1 MIITLINP
9 PRGERSRSG
18 PITPVIEHLFFNSP
32 PLGLGYLAAVA
43 EKEGNPVQIIDAP
56 VEKLNFSQ
64 ILSRVKKFNTTLVG
78 ITSTTN
84 FFHSAKELAQRIKEI
99 FPHVPI
105 VIGGPHLSANPRETL
120 SFKCFDIGVI
130 GEGEIT
136 FLNLIKVLEKK
147 GDLEQVAGIIFRR
160 DSELFFTKPRRFI
173 DNLDS
178 LPLPARHLLPMGRYR
193 PQPNDQYILP
203 KLSMIASRGC
213 PYGCIFCDKNVFG
226 KRYRSFSP
234 GYIVSEMEHLIENY
248 GARDIAF
255 LDSTFTVSRER
266 VERIIEEIERRNVKI
281 NWTCTVRANIMT
293 KDLLKRMKD
302 AGCWRIRLGIESGND
317 QVLRFIK
324 KGITPKQARDVAHW
338 AHQVGLQPKGFFMI
352 GHLVDTKE
360 TIEETIRFANSLPFK
375 DITVQINT
383 PLPNTPQY
391 GIFKDYGEL
400 ATEDFSKFSFWQP
413 VFLPQ
418 GLTYGDLIRAHRG
431 FYRRF
436 YLRPI
441 IWWRHLR
448 HIRRFSDLKKYFR
461 ALKLLFHLF
470 FFNLRRKVS

>member
-1 MIITLINP
+1 MRITLINP
-9 PRGERSRSG
+9 PRSESSCSG

-43 EKEGNPVQIIDAP
+43 EKEGIPVQIIDAS
-56 VEKLNFSQ
+56 VERLRSSQ
-64 ILSRVKKFNTTLVG
+64 ILSRIKKFNTTLVG

-99 FPHVPI
+99 LPHLLI

-120 SFKCFDIGVI
+120 SFKCFDIGVV

-136 FLNLIKVLEKK
+136 FLNLVKVLEKK
-147 GDLEQVAGIIFRR
+147 GDLEQVEGIVFHR
-160 DSELFFTKPRRFI
+160 DSELFFTKPRRLI

-178 LPLPARHLLPMGRYR
+178 LPLPARHLLPMERYR

-203 KLSMIASRGC
+203 KLSMITSRGC

-226 KRYRSFSP
+226 KRYRSFSL

-255 LDSTFTVSRER
+255 LDSTFTVNRER
-266 VERIIEEIERRNVKI
+266 VEGIIDEIKRRNVKV

-293 KDLLKRMKD
+293 KNLLKRMKD

-317 QVLRFIK
+317 EVLKFIK
-324 KGITPKQARDVAHW
+324 KGITTRQVRNVAHW
-338 AHQVGLQPKGFFMI
+338 AHQLRLQPKGFFMI
-352 GHLVDTKE
+352 GHLIDTKK
-360 TIEETIRFANSLPFK
+360 TIEETMRLANSLPFK

-383 PLPNTPQY
+383 PLSNTPQY
-391 GIFKDYGEL
+391 EIFRDYGEL
-400 ATEDFSKFSFWQP
+400 VTEDLSEFSFWQP
-413 VFLPQ
+413 VFLPR
-418 GLTYGDLIRAHRG
+418 GLTYGDLVRAHRR
-431 FYRRF
+431 FYRWF

-441 IWWRHLR
+441 IWWRHFRCL
-448 HIRRFSDLKKYFR
+448 RRFSDLKKYFR
-461 ALKLLFHLF
+461 ALRLLFHLF